1 MNLRTMARFCFCLFS
16 PLSCLSSRRVPCL
29 SIYTT
34 VPLLRAYLN
43 TLPLHFKNRRGA
55 DLEGEMSSLAWGFR
69 GAALYYH
76 CSKESSK
83 HTARPCTPRQPC
95 LQFHQSKNDIIA
107 TGSERDGSI
116 GTQAAQETPVKRV
129 GSVLYFGMHKKT
141 LTLCS
146 RYL

>member
-16 PLSCLSSRRVPCL
+16 PWSCLSSRRVPCL

-43 TLPLHFKNRRGA
+43 TLPLHFKNRRGRIWRGECRHLRGG
-55 DLEGEMSSLAWGFR
+55 LEEQLYTIT
-69 GAALYYH
+69 AARNLQNIQLDP
-76 CSKESSK
+76 
-83 HTARPCTPRQPC
+83 APPRQPC
-95 LQFHQSKNDIIA
+95 LQFHQPKNDIIA
-107 TGSERDGSI
+107 TGSERDGSTA
-116 GTQAAQETPVKRV
+116 TQAAQEMPAKRV